1 MNKQGYRRLKALTV
15 MELTIAMLISAIVV
29 SIAYNSMDIFNRLYH
44 RYLKT
49 NDANY
54 QFVLFDRIFKRDLD
68 RAEVVFSAVS
78 GITLQNFDEKRI
90 RYEWQE
96 DMVLRY
102 RPGVEADTFYIYSRL
117 QSLTFGNADC
127 MNRPEA
133 VVDQIRVVMI
143 KEQEIID
150 AVYHK
155 PYGANIYI
163 NYKDKI
169 DP

>member
-1 MNKQGYRRLKALTV
+1 
-15 MELTIAMLISAIVV
+15 MELTIAMLVSAIVL

-44 RYLKT
+44 RYLRT

-54 QFVLFDRIFKRDLD
+54 QFVLFDRLFRRDLD
-68 RAEVVFSAVS
+68 KAEIVFSAVS
-78 GITLQNFDEKRI
+78 GVVFQNFDEKRT

-102 RPGVEADTFYIYSRL
+102 RPGVEADTFYIHSRL
-117 QSLTFGNADC
+117 ESLTFGSTDC
-127 MNRPEA
+127 LNSPEA
-133 VVDQIRVVMI
+133 VVDRIGMVMM
-143 KEQEIID
+143 KEKEIIT
-150 AVYHK
+150 AVYQK

-163 NYKDKI
+163 NYSDKI

>member
-1 MNKQGYRRLKALTV
+1 
-15 MELTIAMLISAIVV
+15 MELTVAMLISAVVV

-44 RYLKT
+44 RYLRT

-68 RAEVVFSAVS
+68 KAEVVFSAIS

-102 RPGVEADTFYIYSRL
+102 RAGVEADTFYIHSRL
-117 QSLTFGNADC
+117 QSLTFGSTDC
-127 MNRPEA
+127 LNRPEV
-133 VVDQIRVVMI
+133 VVDRIGIDMMKEKEMI
-143 KEQEIID
+143 N
-150 AVYHK
+150 AVYQK